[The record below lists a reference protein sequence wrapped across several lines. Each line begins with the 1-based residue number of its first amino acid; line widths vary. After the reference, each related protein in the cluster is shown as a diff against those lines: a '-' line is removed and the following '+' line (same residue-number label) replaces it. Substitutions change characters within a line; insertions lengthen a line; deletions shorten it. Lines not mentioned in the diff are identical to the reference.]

1 MPEGP
6 QAERYVLSDL
16 WSAIYHEE
24 VSIMPISLI
33 FRQDL
38 PSQSCIN
45 EPSFNG
51 SKAATEN

>member
-1 MPEGP
+1 MLDGT

-16 WSAIYHEE
+16 WSAIYREE
-24 VSIMPISLI
+24 NINHVISLI

-38 PSQSCIN
+38 PSPNCIN

-51 SKAATEN
+51 SKIATEN